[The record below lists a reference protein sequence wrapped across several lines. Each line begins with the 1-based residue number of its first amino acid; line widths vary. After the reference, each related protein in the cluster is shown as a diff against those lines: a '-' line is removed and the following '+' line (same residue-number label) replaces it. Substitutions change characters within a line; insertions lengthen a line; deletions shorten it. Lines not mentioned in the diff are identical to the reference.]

1 MSSPSHAV
9 DSHAVASDHSQA
21 GHGHG
26 DHGHGEHREGYDF
39 AHPLPLWILFTVFA
53 VLVFLTIV
61 TVAQASFDFGSYDIA
76 IVMGIATLKALLVA
90 FFFMHLA
97 FDKPFNLIVFASSF
111 VFVGLFVIFTL
122 SDSRMTSDSFEP
134 VQDGLVEVAPTV
146 AQ

>member
-1 MSSPSHAV
+1 MSSPSHAA
-9 DSHAVASDHSQA
+9 DSHAAVTDHAHS
-21 GHGHG
+21 

-53 VLVFLTIV
+53 ALVFLTLV
-61 TVAQASFDFGSYDIA
+61 TVAQSNFDFGAYDVA
-76 IVMGIATLKALLVA
+76 IVMLIATVKALLVA
-90 FFFMHLA
+90 LFFMHLA

-122 SDSRMTSDSFEP
+122 SDSRMTSDAMEP

-146 AQ
+146 ATP